1 MATELDALL
10 SSIRDCKTYD
20 AVKNRLAIITEKK
33 DAATDPDVVRA
44 LRDAQ
49 VYALVW
55 GVLIVAFDKGAPI
68 VAFDKARK
76 ALAAAKKANVD
87 NDALE
92 AAYTAYEAACTAYH
106 EGQGAGNDLITS
118 AIKSVTDDAAKAAP
132 GKEGIDAI
140 ADAAAAEMA
149 SSDAYHYL
157 ASQSTIYSSEELGAD
172 PMREY
177 YNKKRQ
183 IRNILSPV
191 NTACAAYVNEYV
203 TRAQVAAHLKQSLNR
218 YLLVWR
224 VKKSG
229 GGNPLAVQGILESID
244 EKNGTFVLKCT
255 TYKGRRDTVS
265 FSDIGT
271 IDTSRTGSGALSS
284 AITPDWRNVDL
295 GKWVRSDEYYKYK
308 SA

>member
-55 GVLIVAFDKGAPI
+55 GVFTAALDKGEPI

-76 ALAAAKKANVD
+76 ALDAAVKAKVGNE
-87 NDALE
+87 ALE
-92 AAYTAYEAACTAYH
+92 AAYTAYQKAYSDYRK
-106 EGQGAGNDLITS
+106 GQVSDNAPLIN
-118 AIKSVTDDAAKAAP
+118 AIKAVTDDAAKVAP
-132 GKEGIDAI
+132 GKNGTDSI

-149 SSDAYHYL
+149 SSDAYNYL
-157 ASQSTIYSSEELGAD
+157 ASQNSIYSSEELGAD

-203 TRAQVAAHLKQSLNR
+203 TRAQVAAQLKQSLNQ

-224 VKKSG
+224 KTTTG

-244 EKNGTFVLKCT
+244 EKNGTFVLRST
-255 TYKGRRDTVS
+255 VYEGRRDTAS
-265 FSDIGT
+265 FSDIQT
-271 IDTSRTGSGALSS
+271 IDTSRTGPGALSS
-284 AITPDWRNVDL
+284 AIAPDWRNVDL

>member
-10 SSIRDCKTYD
+10 SSIRECKTYD
-20 AVKNRLAIITEKK
+20 AVQNRLAIITEKK

-55 GVLIVAFDKGAPI
+55 GVFTAALDKGEPI
-68 VAFDKARK
+68 AAFDKARK
-76 ALAAAKKANVD
+76 AAKAAVEAKVSNEE
-87 NDALE
+87 LE
-92 AAYTAYEAACTAYH
+92 AAYNAYH
-106 EGQGAGNDLITS
+106 KAYIDYQNGHVSDNAPLNN
-118 AIKSVTDDAAKAAP
+118 AIKAVTDDAAKVAP
-132 GKEGIDAI
+132 GKNGTDSI

-149 SSDAYHYL
+149 SNDAYHHL
-157 ASQSTIYSSEELGAD
+157 ASQTSIYSSEGSGMD

-183 IRNILSPV
+183 IRNIMSPV
-191 NTACAAYVNEYV
+191 KTACQAYVNEYV
-203 TRAQVAAHLKQSLNR
+203 TRAQVAAQLKQSLNR

-229 GGNPLAVQGILESID
+229 GGNPLAEQGILESID
-244 EKNGTFVLKCT
+244 EKNGTFVLRST
-255 TYKGRRDTVS
+255 VYEGRRDTVS

-271 IDTSRTGSGALSS
+271 IDTSRTGPGALSS
-284 AITPDWRNVDL
+284 AIAPGWRNVDL
-295 GKWVRSDEYYKYK
+295 GKWVRSDEYYKHK